1 MSIKDILETLSYV
14 STIVGFPLAISIFM
28 YEQRK
33 ERLNEEDEVYQSLSD
48 NYQDFLKVVLDNTD
62 LHLFTP
68 EETQGL
74 SSEQQERMFL
84 IFSMLIALFERAYL
98 MLYKPTL
105 NAIRRRRWA
114 SWEDYMA
121 EWCKRKDFANL
132 LEELLNG
139 EDPEFSRYILKI
151 KESNK

>member
-74 SSEQQERMFL
+74 STEQQERMFL

-98 MLYKPTL
+98 MLYKPKL
-105 NAIRRRRWA
+105 NAIQKRRWA
-114 SWEDYMA
+114 SWEDYMR

-139 EDPEFSRYILKI
+139 EDPEFSRYILRI

>member
-14 STIVGFPLAISIFM
+14 STIVGFPLAILIFM

-98 MLYKPTL
+98 MLYKPKL
-105 NAIRRRRWA
+105 NAIQKRRWA
-114 SWEDYMA
+114 SWEDYMR

-139 EDPEFSRYILKI
+139 EDPEFSRYILRI